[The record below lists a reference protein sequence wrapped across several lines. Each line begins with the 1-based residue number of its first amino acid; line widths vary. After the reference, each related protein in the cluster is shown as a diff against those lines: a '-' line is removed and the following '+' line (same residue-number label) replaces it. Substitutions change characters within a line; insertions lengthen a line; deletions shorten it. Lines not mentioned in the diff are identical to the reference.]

1 MRHGSR
7 GFTLIE
13 VMVAL
18 TLSAIVVLL
27 AHQIFS
33 GVLDGVGRL
42 GTARAALARRAN
54 ARRWLIEAFGSLQ
67 AGADS
72 AGSFD
77 GHRDQVGFT
86 TWLRVAPSGLRR
98 ERIVLGQLGT
108 SLVAS
113 DAGGVLTLAD
123 SVTQVRF
130 DYLLEPGANTTWAG
144 EWLSP
149 VSAPLAVRLRI
160 TYLGARPKT
169 DTLLLVIGGRG

>member
-1 MRHGSR
+1 MTHCRR

-18 TLSAIVVLL
+18 TLSAMVVLL

-33 GVLDGVGRL
+33 GVVDGVRRL
-42 GTARAALARRAN
+42 DAARAGLDRRSN
-54 ARRWLIEAFGSLQ
+54 ARRWLVEAFGSLQ
-67 AGADS
+67 TGGDS

-77 GHRDQVGFT
+77 GRPDQVGFT
-86 TWLRVAPSGLRR
+86 AWLRVAPSGLRR
-98 ERIVLGQLGT
+98 ERIVLGQRGT
-108 SLVAS
+108 TLVAS
-113 DAGGVLTLAD
+113 EPGGMLALAD
-123 SVTQVRF
+123 SVAQVGV
-130 DYLLEPGANTTWAG
+130 DYLLEPGANTTWAR

-160 TYLGARPKT
+160 TYLGVPPRA